1 MTCHLPDPSAYHP
14 SPSPASHRSH
24 FPFTASAACS
34 APCTL
39 PHFYTSSLPGPHS
52 NVPLPGAFL
61 MTPPK
66 TPLAQH
72 SRSPF
77 LHYRHPA
84 CSPYYMGTAGRDCC
98 PQTRIQEL
106 REHRFWL
113 LF

>member
-52 NVPLPGAFL
+52 NVPLPGAFP
-61 MTPPK
+61 MTPPRLPLPS
-66 TPLAQH
+66 TPEAPSCIIAIQH
-72 SRSPF
+72 ALRITWG
-77 LHYRHPA
+77 LQV
-84 CSPYYMGTAGRDCC
+84 GTAVPKLGYKN
-98 PQTRIQEL
+98 
-106 REHRFWL
+106 
-113 LF
+113 